1 MSLTKIIATIG
12 PSIEDYSVLKTL
24 ALSGMNCI
32 RINTAHAS
40 EESIEK
46 VVKMRNSLEIETGR
60 IISIMVDLKGEELRI
75 LTKSGDIE
83 IKAGKEYKISDKQF
97 SAWDIAINLE
107 KSIGVIEP
115 GDLLIAMDGRV
126 KFQVNKVENGVLTA
140 NALTSGTLKNKGRLN
155 IPGRYVPLASVTERD
170 REFLQLAI
178 KHQIEFCAMSFV
190 QSAGQINDLHDLIM
204 EMNGNLKIIA
214 KIETK
219 KALDN
224 IREIVAVADV
234 IMVARGDLGVEVPLS
249 EVSIS
254 QKEIISVAHSNGV
267 PTIVA
272 TQILESMVNSETP
285 TRAEVSD
292 ITNAIL
298 DNADALMLSEE
309 TAVGKYP
316 EAAVKTLSG
325 IAEYVERKVKHFP
338 GPDVYF
344 GNRVTF
350 SISKATRVIS
360 DEVSSDAIIVITRTG
375 NTARM
380 VSAVRPS
387 MVIIAAVPHR
397 LIAGFTTLLRGVIPV
412 IIGSDLS
419 ETITIP
425 QIIEQI
431 RQKGMI
437 NTGNRIVVTSG
448 IPEMV
453 FGGTTEVKVMTVGDV
468 VGRGFGSGKS
478 MKGKLTIEPDYAGEI
493 ILIKGKIDINKVRG
507 KKGIITERQLKREE
521 AEKLRSSGI
530 TTLSGVV
537 LFRELKNSTE
547 ISVDIETGVIYL

>member
-12 PSIEDYSVLKTL
+12 PSIEDYESLKSL

-46 VVKMRNSLEIETGR
+46 IVKMRNSLEIDTGK

-75 LTKSGDIE
+75 LTKDGDIE
-83 IKAGKEYKISDKQF
+83 IKAGKDYKISDRTF
-97 SAWDIAINLE
+97 HAWEIAINLE

-115 GDLLIAMDGRV
+115 GDSLIAMDGRV
-126 KFQVNKVENGVLTA
+126 KFHVNRVEKGVLSATA
-140 NALTSGTLKNKGRLN
+140 TTSGTLKNMGRLN

-170 REFLQLAI
+170 RQFLQLAI

-190 QSAGQINDLHDLIM
+190 QSASQINDLHDLIM
-204 EMNGNLKIIA
+204 EMNGNLKIVA

-224 IREIVAVADV
+224 IRDIVAVSDV

-249 EVSIS
+249 EVSMS
-254 QKEIISVAHSNGV
+254 QKEIISAAHRNGV

-316 EAAVKTLSG
+316 AEAVKTLSG

-338 GPDVYF
+338 GPDEYF

-387 MVIIAAVPHR
+387 MIIIAAVRQR
-397 LIAGFTTLLRGVIPV
+397 LIAGFTTLV
-412 IIGSDLS
+412 
-419 ETITIP
+419 
-425 QIIEQI
+425 
-431 RQKGMI
+431 KGCHSC
-437 NTGNRIVVTSG
+437 N
-448 IPEMV
+448 
-453 FGGTTEVKVMTVGDV
+453 
-468 VGRGFGSGKS
+468 
-478 MKGKLTIEPDYAGEI
+478 Y
-493 ILIKGKIDINKVRG
+493 
-507 KKGIITERQLKREE
+507 
-521 AEKLRSSGI
+521 KLRFSG
-530 TTLSGVV
+530 SY
-537 LFRELKNSTE
+537 NDPS
-547 ISVDIETGVIYL
+547 DY

>member
-1 MSLTKIIATIG
+1 MSLTKIIATVG
-12 PSIEDYSVLKTL
+12 PSIEDYSALKTL

-46 VVKMRNSLEIETGR
+46 IVKMRNSLEIETGR

-190 QSAGQINDLHDLIM
+190 QSASQINDLHDLIM

-316 EAAVKTLSG
+316 EAAVRTLSG

-387 MVIIAAVPHR
+387 MVIIAAVPQR

-419 ETITIP
+419 ETITIT
-425 QIIEQI
+425 QIIDQI

-437 NTGNRIVVTSG
+437 STGNRIVVTSG

-493 ILIKGKIDINKVRG
+493 ILIKEKIDINKVSG

-537 LFRELKNSTE
+537 LFRELKNNTV

>member
-1 MSLTKIIATIG
+1 MSLTKIIATVG
-12 PSIEDYSVLKTL
+12 PSIEDYSALKTL

-316 EAAVKTLSG
+316 EAAVRTLSG

-387 MVIIAAVPHR
+387 MVIIAAVPQR

-419 ETITIP
+419 ETITIT
-425 QIIEQI
+425 QIIDQI

-437 NTGNRIVVTSG
+437 STGNRIVVTSG

-493 ILIKGKIDINKVRG
+493 ILIKEKIDINKVSG

-537 LFRELKNSTE
+537 LFRELKNNTV